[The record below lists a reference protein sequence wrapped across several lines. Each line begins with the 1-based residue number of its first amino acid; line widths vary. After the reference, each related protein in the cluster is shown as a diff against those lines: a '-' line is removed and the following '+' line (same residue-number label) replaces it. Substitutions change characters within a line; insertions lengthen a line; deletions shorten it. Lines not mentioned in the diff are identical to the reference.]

1 MLIALSRFWQ
11 ANKAFHTEFGMV
23 GPVGLPS
30 CRQALLAQRHRPSKL
45 RYHPSE
51 NRHHQ
56 SEHRHRP
63 RRYKAGGK
71 NHVEY
76 SSSPESQRSW
86 MCSFT
91 TNLAEIEDALQMQTW
106 FTECF
111 TIDHRSPY
119 LTMMNPSD
127 CCFDLFCRLLGEMV
141 WVDRS
146 ALSSFATACY
156 RGESLTEI
164 GCSSLRMWKRL

>member
-1 MLIALSRFWQ
+1 
-11 ANKAFHTEFGMV
+11 MV
-23 GPVGLPS
+23 GPVGFPS
-30 CRQALLAQRHRPSKL
+30 CCQALLAQRHRPSKL

-63 RRYKAGGK
+63 RRYAVGGK

-76 SSSPESQRSW
+76 SSISASQRSCMW
-86 MCSFT
+86 SFT

-111 TIDHRSPY
+111 TIDHCSPY
-119 LTMMNPSD
+119 LTMMNPYD
-127 CCFDLFCRLLGEMV
+127 CCFDLFYRLLGEMV

-156 RGESLTEI
+156 RGRACPKLNLAPCKSEKDDI
-164 GCSSLRMWKRL
+164 